1 MSTATINTTSALLR
15 LMPTHCHQCPPMEI
29 PCAMV
34 IAMDIEFGPVPV
46 RHETRRGEPVI
57 DQILAGP
64 DN

>member
-1 MSTATINTTSALLR
+1 
-15 LMPTHCHQCPPMEI
+15 MEI